1 MKIETLT
8 PQIIAL
14 YLGQKCDFEHEGK
27 TVTGDIWGVF
37 SSGVIRVTRV
47 SESIGNEVEYNTRTF
62 EQITPH
68 LRPLSSLTEAEALE
82 LYEMVTGEKWKQIFE
97 KQADECL
104 PLWVFDDVEDLDI
117 RGIDLVIGN
126 PTAWLYL
133 LSKGFDLLGLIDAG
147 LAKEITN

>member
-8 PQIIAL
+8 PQIVAL
-14 YLGQKCDFEHEGK
+14 YYGQQCNVIYNAQIIGQSIRKIDCD
-27 TVTGDIWGVF
+27 
-37 SSGVIRVTRV
+37 VIHWI
-47 SESIGNEVEYNTRTF
+47 EYGSIE
-62 EQITPH
+62 ILPH
-68 LRPLSSLTEAEALE
+68 LRPLSSLTESEARE

-117 RGIDLVIGN
+117 RGIDMVIGN
-126 PTAWLYL
+126 PSAWIHL
-133 LSKGFDLLGLIDAG
+133 LSLGFDLFGLIDAG

>member
-8 PQIIAL
+8 PQIAAL
-14 YLGQKCDFEHEGK
+14 YAGQKATRLKNRWDFTLEG
-27 TVTGDIWGVF
+27 VVG
-37 SSGVIRVTRV
+37 SGAYCVDGYVCPVHNIVM
-47 SESIGNEVEYNTRTF
+47 
-62 EQITPH
+62 H

>member
-8 PQIIAL
+8 PQIAAL
-14 YLGQKCDFEHEGK
+14 YAGQKATRLKNRWDFTLEG
-27 TVTGDIWGVF
+27 VVG
-37 SSGVIRVTRV
+37 SGAYCVDGYVCPVHNIVL
-47 SESIGNEVEYNTRTF
+47 
-62 EQITPH
+62 H
-68 LRPLSSLTEAEALE
+68 LRPLSSLTESEARE
-82 LYEMVTGEKWKQIFE
+82 LYEMVAGEKWKQIFE